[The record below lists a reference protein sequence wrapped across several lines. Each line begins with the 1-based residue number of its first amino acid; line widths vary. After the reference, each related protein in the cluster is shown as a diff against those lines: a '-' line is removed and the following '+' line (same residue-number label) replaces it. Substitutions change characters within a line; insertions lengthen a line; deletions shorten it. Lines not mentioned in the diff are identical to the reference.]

1 MSNFD
6 EAADAL
12 RAAQLQRL
20 ESLLNAEREAHK
32 VMQQLAMDRGDRLV
46 ELARVANELKDERD
60 RLVADSRRLKWL
72 CEGRHY
78 IEYSPNLNAYYV
90 VTPRGDCQV
99 GVFDTPEAAID
110 DMMESE
116 NV

>member
-1 MSNFD
+1 MNGFN

-12 RAAQLQRL
+12 RAAQLQRM

-32 VMQQLAMDRGDRLV
+32 IMQDLAADRGERLV
-46 ELARVANELKDERD
+46 ELARIANELKDERD
-60 RLVADSRRLKWL
+60 GLVADSRRLAYL
-72 CEGRHY
+72 TRTRSMV
-78 IEYSPNLNAYYV
+78 EYSKQLNAYYV
-90 VTPRGDCQV
+90 VARDGNCQV
-99 GVFDTPEAAID
+99 GAFDTPEAAID